1 MPNQKNFRSD
11 VTSKL
16 DPSILA
22 SRVSKFDN
30 EGVLLQEIPASFG
43 FGPNNNVELHFYS
56 IPENSLLLS
65 TTVSLSDISPP
76 SGSINDVY
84 DGNEKTLKVL
94 VVYDQD
100 NYTNFLRINYTKL
113 FEEKQLSIIPG
124 DYKVTI
130 NFFDSEIGTYY
141 DRNIYLTKIS
151 PNRTEVEL
159 AFVDSTAGQF
169 DINEEILREFIEES
183 LPKPYAIG
191 AAEQIFDTAFNVV
204 DDDFGEGIT
213 YEKIIDRIDET
224 TVNRLNNLYQSFEQE
239 GIDLKEPLKDYIN
252 LALSGMYLKMRETI
266 LQRVGDYRIQESEF
280 ELFIDDIVNSGS
292 SIQFAQNVVDS
303 KQRYTDVTPPPRD
316 IRIILQ

>member
-1 MPNQKNFRSD
+1 MHLLFIQCC
-11 VTSKL
+11 
-16 DPSILA
+16 
-22 SRVSKFDN
+22 RV
-30 EGVLLQEIPASFG
+30 
-43 FGPNNNVELHFYS
+43 
-56 IPENSLLLS
+56 
-65 TTVSLSDISPP
+65 DIF
-76 SGSINDVY
+76 
-84 DGNEKTLKVL
+84 NEKTLKVL

-280 ELFIDDIVNSGS
+280 ELDGNRKI
-292 SIQFAQNVVDS
+292 
-303 KQRYTDVTPPPRD
+303 
-316 IRIILQ
+316 